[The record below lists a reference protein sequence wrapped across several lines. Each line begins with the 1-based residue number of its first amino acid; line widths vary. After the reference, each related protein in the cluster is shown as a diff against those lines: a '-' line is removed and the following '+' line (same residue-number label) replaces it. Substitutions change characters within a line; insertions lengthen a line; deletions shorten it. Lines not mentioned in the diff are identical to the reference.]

1 MHFYICCW
9 QTPKHPVHVVTDTD
23 VKHTWSGNHDAINA
37 SERCLKY
44 LWLADTHRESVTEQS
59 DRSAGPDPPPGSEA
73 QRTRSGRHVKATQH
87 RCKARRPQAGE
98 MAFQGHRGR
107 WVSINQEGKE
117 SRSQQREPPSGTG
130 HARADGLLGRNSDG
144 RSNQETQLG
153 GWRSGKK
160 GASEPCQS
168 PGTSSVPA
176 GGRSQQ
182 ALA

>member
-9 QTPKHPVHVVTDTD
+9 QTPKYPVHLVTDTD